1 MIIDVREKSNNEFE
15 VNIKCEVET
24 FHSVTLS
31 DSWYIKYTD
40 EKLTKKRL
48 VELSFEFL
56 LDREPNTSILK
67 EFNLDLIADFFPD
80 YLAYIKKSC
89 LKKSDK

>member
-1 MIIDVREKSNNEFE
+1 MIVDVRKKTNNEFE
-15 VNIKCEVET
+15 VYIKCEVET
-24 FHSVTLS
+24 FHLVTLS

-67 EFNLDLIADFFPD
+67 EFNLDLIADFFPE
-80 YLAYIKKSC
+80 YLTHIKKKSC
-89 LKKSDK
+89 LKQI